1 MTSAPDGWRRTPT
14 LSDCLLRTPTENP
27 RSGSPLERRAKQETY
42 IMSNTTASTGST
54 TPVSAE
60 AMTKAMQEINLLP
73 KPDQWVLVDP
83 QGRVYRGK
91 VEDVA
96 RVLMAEHSLLPMN
109 AALWL
114 LYARNHLKLNN
125 QRQED

>member
-1 MTSAPDGWRRTPT
+1 
-14 LSDCLLRTPTENP
+14 
-27 RSGSPLERRAKQETY
+27 
-42 IMSNTTASTGST
+42 MSNTTASTGST